1 MTNPLA
7 LIIEDDPNL
16 SILFTEAM
24 RRAGFAVQTIVD
36 GQTALT
42 ELSQLT
48 PQVIILDLHLP
59 KVSGKTIL
67 QYLRADDRLAQTY
80 VILTTADPLTAE
92 TLRPLANLV
101 LIKPISFY
109 QLHDLAVRISGRFA
123 SEAK

>member
-92 TLRPLANLV
+92 TLRPMANLV
-101 LIKPISFY
+101 LIKPISFF
-109 QLHDLAVRISGRFA
+109 QLHDLAVRISSRFA